1 MRGGAFGNFCFK
13 NNHDLII
20 QTRSCRRMCI
30 YVIISVIVAANF
42 ASTLQLLP
50 LVILQEAGG
59 RKADFTLSPS
69 SKIKVLGLRFVMN
82 LKIVPKITHL
92 DKCGFGSDSDST
104 SKKKNDD
111 MI

>member
-1 MRGGAFGNFCFK
+1 MRVRAFGNFCFT

-20 QTRSCRRMCI
+20 QRRSCRRMCI
-30 YVIISVIVAANF
+30 YVIIGVLVAAN
-42 ASTLQLLP
+42 LQLLP

-82 LKIVPKITHL
+82 LKIVPKITHF

>member
-1 MRGGAFGNFCFK
+1 MRVRAFGNFCFK

-20 QTRSCRRMCI
+20 QRRSCRRMCI
-30 YVIISVIVAANF
+30 YVIIGVLVTAN
-42 ASTLQLLP
+42 LQLLP

-92 DKCGFGSDSDST
+92 DKCGFGVILT
-104 SKKKNDD
+104 APAKRK
-111 MI
+111 MTT

>member
-1 MRGGAFGNFCFK
+1 MRVRAFGNFCFK

-20 QTRSCRRMCI
+20 QRRSCRRMCI
-30 YVIISVIVAANF
+30 YVIIGVLVAAN
-42 ASTLQLLP
+42 LQLLP

-82 LKIVPKITHL
+82 LKIVPKITQL

>member
-1 MRGGAFGNFCFK
+1 MRVRAFGNFCFK

-20 QTRSCRRMCI
+20 QRRSCRRMCI
-30 YVIISVIVAANF
+30 YVIIGVLVAAN
-42 ASTLQLLP
+42 LQLLP

-92 DKCGFGSDSDST
+92 GVILTAPAKRKMT
-104 SKKKNDD
+104 T
-111 MI
+111 